1 MDQYSTQFGKYLS
14 ITCKHLVLLMLKG
27 VERIAEY
34 VNSQD
39 IEAVEAKIVEVVK
52 AFQYKKSAIN
62 MRQQTAKS

>member
-1 MDQYSTQFGKYLS
+1 
-14 ITCKHLVLLMLKG
+14 MLKG

-52 AFQYKKSAIN
+52 AF
-62 MRQQTAKS
+62 